1 VDGAADRGS
10 ALGEAGEAVTRAEV
24 AEADDASRRRM
35 VDDLE
40 ADAVAPVH
48 LHLDGR
54 ARSVPDRVG
63 QAFLQ
68 DTVGG
73 PGDMPWYRTDVTGD
87 VEVEL
92 DAGLCGARQEVLDVL
107 PGQRMFQRRGQQAG
121 EPADVPGGFAC
132 QLGDVAE
139 QFVGGRIIGR
149 KPLPGAGLDADRR

>member
-1 VDGAADRGS
+1 
-10 ALGEAGEAVTRAEV
+10 
-24 AEADDASRRRM
+24 M

-87 VEVEL
+87 VEVER
-92 DAGLCGARQEVLDVL
+92 DAVLGGARREVLGL
-107 PGQRMFQRRGQQAG
+107 PPGQRMFKPRGQQAAP
-121 EPADVPGGFAC
+121 PADVPGDFAC
-132 QLGDVAE
+132 QLGD
-139 QFVGGRIIGR
+139 
-149 KPLPGAGLDADRR
+149 